1 MALLILAFRPGP
13 RHSQIVAK
21 LMEIAHCGA
30 VTHLETEL
38 LLEISMELDSRP
50 VKLASLAR
58 VLLALALRDLVS
70 VPVSPGV
77 LAPQASS

>member
-1 MALLILAFRPGP
+1 ME
-13 RHSQIVAK
+13 VA
-21 LMEIAHCGA
+21 HRGA

-58 VLLALALRDLVS
+58 IL
-70 VPVSPGV
+70 
-77 LAPQASS
+77 